1 MDEEKRLT
9 SAGGER
15 SRRGHGVSRAAALF
29 DDRLIIL
36 RGESEMTV
44 HGCKKILQYSTERIC
59 LLMRGRQLCICGNG
73 LFCTSFSGGVITL
86 EGRIDSVCYEAEEK
100 G

>member
-1 MDEEKRLT
+1 MEEEKRLK
-9 SAGGER
+9 SGGMGR
-15 SRRGHGVSRAAALF
+15 LRHKRGVPRAVALF
-29 DDRLIIL
+29 DDRLIVL

-44 HGCKKILQYSTERIC
+44 HGCKKILQYSTDRIC
-59 LLMRGRQLCICGNG
+59 LLMRGRQLCIRGNG

-100 G
+100 R